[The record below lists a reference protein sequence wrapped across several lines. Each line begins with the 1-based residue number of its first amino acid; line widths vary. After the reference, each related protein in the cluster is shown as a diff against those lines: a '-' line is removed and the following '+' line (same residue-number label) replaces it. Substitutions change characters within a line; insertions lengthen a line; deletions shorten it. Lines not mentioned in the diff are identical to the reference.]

1 MTSADEVR
9 EMVAN
14 SAQVDWIAFGELGVW
29 TNRND
34 VSLRIVQDEQLER
47 RFNAPW
53 THAIQGGCQ
62 QFGYLVY
69 YDNSPV
75 EYHVITSVDD
85 YRAHIPMPHQPA
97 GPNEPY
103 TITPYQATL
112 GRIVTGDAQT
122 FDAYLNRTGIQ
133 IQ

>member
-9 EMVAN
+9 EMVSE
-14 SAQVDWIAFGELGVW
+14 SAQTGWIAFGDLGVW

-34 VSLRIVQDEQLER
+34 VDLRIVQDEQLER
-47 RFNAPW
+47 RFDAPW

-62 QFGYLVY
+62 RFGYLVY
-69 YDNSPV
+69 YGNSPV
-75 EYHVITSVDD
+75 EYHVIVSVDD
-85 YRAHIPMPHQPA
+85 FRAHIPLPHEPA

-103 TITPYQATL
+103 SITPYQATL
-112 GRIVTGDAQT
+112 GRIVTGDEQT
-122 FDAYLNRTGIQ
+122 FDAYLNRTGIV